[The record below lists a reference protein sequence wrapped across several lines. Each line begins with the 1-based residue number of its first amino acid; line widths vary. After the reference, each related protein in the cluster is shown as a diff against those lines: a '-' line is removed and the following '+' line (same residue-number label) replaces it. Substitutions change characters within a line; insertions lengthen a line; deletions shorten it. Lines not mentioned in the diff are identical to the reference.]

1 MSTDDGLIFY
11 LNKLVVHLYFV
22 NLTLTILTLL
32 QVHPG
37 KNVGL
42 GKDYTLF
49 SLIDGVV
56 HFEKNS
62 RLQKVNVVPF
72 EDYVVPEGQ
81 RMKEGS
87 RKHKRRQASIERY
100 AAEVEAA
107 LSAQASA

>member
-1 MSTDDGLIFY
+1 
-11 LNKLVVHLYFV
+11 LY
-22 NLTLTILTLL
+22 NYPLP
-32 QVHPG
+32 QVHAG

-72 EDYVVPEGQ
+72 ENYVVPEGQ

-107 LSAQASA
+107 LAAQAAA